1 MCWSSGRRCPVLAA
15 ATAAAGVEAPTPLCF
30 SAPFAQ
36 VITSG
41 GFSNLKCVSSRL
53 FECSRASTHNTISN
67 PNPNHGRATSGAE
80 GARKV
85 DRAPWKWAVRQ
96 RIWELLEKRDL
107 AAPPRPVY
115 HRM

>member
-1 MCWSSGRRCPVLAA
+1 MEVAGGVESPPRRLLFQSVAHSVTAITHAVTAVSNLSEADIPIYPTRPHPSPTHRA
-15 ATAAAGVEAPTPLCF
+15 ATGT
-30 SAPFAQ
+30 
-36 VITSG
+36 
-41 GFSNLKCVSSRL
+41 
-53 FECSRASTHNTISN
+53 
-67 PNPNHGRATSGAE
+67 E

-115 HRM
+115 HRMYVV